1 VVHLMQRAQQELIHG
16 LQINLLAWDQVEL
29 FLEHRMRHLTSLV
42 RMGFRYIDKVR
53 IDALYNQMEPD
64 ILASLNLSDIS

>member
-1 VVHLMQRAQQELIHG
+1 
-16 LQINLLAWDQVEL
+16 
-29 FLEHRMRHLTSLV
+29 MRHLTSLV